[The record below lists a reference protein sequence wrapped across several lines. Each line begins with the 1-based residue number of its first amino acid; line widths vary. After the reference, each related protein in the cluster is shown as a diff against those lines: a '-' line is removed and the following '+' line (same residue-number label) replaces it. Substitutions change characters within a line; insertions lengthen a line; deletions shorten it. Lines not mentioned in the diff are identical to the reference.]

1 MQNFIK
7 LDSPTEI
14 KANKVVAFP
23 QNKSASTLKQFNEM
37 QELKGLIARKTLLVR
52 DLTINLGLAE
62 ASLALLTAKIN
73 KLENI

>member
-7 LDSPTEI
+7 LDSSTEI

-23 QNKSASTLKQFNEM
+23 KNKSASTLKQFNEL
-37 QELKGLIARKTLLVR
+37 QELKGLIARKTQLVR

-73 KLENI
+73 KLENT

>member
-23 QNKSASTLKQFNEM
+23 QNKSASTLKQFNEI

-62 ASLALLTAKIN
+62 ATLALLTAKIN